1 MWMTT
6 HSLPSDRSDELAG
19 GTPSAPAHDA
29 AQLSL
34 ALDGGRSV
42 GSEHFSARMDDYQGE
57 RPHRAARR
65 RLSVRR
71 GLALLACLGLAVGM
85 APSRAHALFGLPVLP
100 QVVFDPTAV
109 AKLVAQLGQLQNQL
123 NVARANA
130 AAFLANTRKLTSPYA
145 WRSINSAVATVDGAM
160 GSGQALGY
168 SAGAL
173 PGRLAVTFPG
183 YAYNPAT
190 APADARARH
199 EVTLATLKGALVAG
213 QATGLQIGQSMS
225 QLVTMKRQLAAAT
238 SAQQAAEVTATALV
252 TQAEETTLLRQ
263 QLLAQASAEAV
274 HTAEEANRELQGTA
288 AVQALFTGPARALT
302 ASPPVR
308 PRMDPAAYAF

>member
-1 MWMTT
+1 MWMTS
-6 HSLPSDRSDELAG
+6 HSLLSDDPNAIDASPPS
-19 GTPSAPAHDA
+19 PSAHDA

-34 ALDGGRSV
+34 GLDVDTR
-42 GSEHFSARMDDYQGE
+42 SEHFSTIENAEGG
-57 RPHRAARR
+57 RPSRAARR
-65 RLSVRR
+65 VMVVRR
-71 GLALLACLGLAVGM
+71 GLTVLVGVGLAAGLM
-85 APSRAHALFGLPVLP
+85 PARAHALFGLGDI
-100 QVVFDPTAV
+100 VFDPAAV
-109 AKLVAQLGQLQNQL
+109 TQLISQIDQLRTQL
-123 NVARANA
+123 TVARANA

-160 GSGQALGY
+160 ASGQALGY

-173 PGRLAVTFPG
+173 PERLAVTFPG
-183 YAYNPAT
+183 YAYNSAT

-213 QATGLQIGQSMS
+213 QATGLQIGQSMI

-238 SAQQAAEVTATALV
+238 SAQQAAEVSATALV

-274 HTAEEANRELQGTA
+274 RTAEEANRELQGTA